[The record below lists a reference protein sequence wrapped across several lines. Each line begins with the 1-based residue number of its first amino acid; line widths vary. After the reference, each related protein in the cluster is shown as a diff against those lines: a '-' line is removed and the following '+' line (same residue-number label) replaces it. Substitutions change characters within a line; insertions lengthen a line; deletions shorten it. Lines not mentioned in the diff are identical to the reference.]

1 MQEPGIMIKM
11 VKNNQQGFSLIEI
24 MIAVTIFTIGIL
36 ATGAMQMR
44 AVSGNSFASG
54 LTEATAIAQAQ
65 MEKLMAL
72 SYTDSALNDTDN
84 DKTAG
89 LDDASTTTADGSA
102 QYTGQTGTKYNIF
115 WNVAVDSPV
124 ANTKQIRIIVQWTF
138 RTAGKKVSLD
148 FIKAMS
154 Q

>member
-1 MQEPGIMIKM
+1 MTKLL
-11 VKNNQQGFSLIEI
+11 KNNQQGFSLIEI

-36 ATGAMQMR
+36 ATGAMQMK

-54 LTEATAIAQAQ
+54 LTEATTVAQAQ

-72 SYTDSALNDTDN
+72 SYNDSALNDTDN

-89 LDDASTTTADGSA
+89 LNDASAATADGSS
-102 QYTGQTGTKYNIF
+102 QYTGQTGTVYNIF

-124 ANTKQIRIIVQWTF
+124 TNTKQIRIIVKWTAKTSA
-138 RTAGKKVSLD
+138 RQITLN
-148 FIKAMS
+148 FIKALS